1 MRDKLEA
8 IYQDHRQ
15 GLYTLALSITRN
27 PDRAED
33 AVHDAV
39 VRLFRTDKKPTGDPV
54 AYVFAAVRNAAID
67 IKRKRTELPIGD
79 QWSVFEAAGA
89 TVRINGNGRNASD
102 ATTSGSR
109 LNGKSLAGTNGRH
122 HTGSFND
129 SFRDGQPM
137 SALLANETAQSV
149 RDAVDLLPDA
159 QKSVLVMKLYGDLTF
174 DQIAQASDE
183 PLSTVASRYRR
194 ALEKLKGELQAVVE

>member
-8 IYQDHRQ
+8 IYQNHRQ

-39 VRLFRTDKKPTGDPV
+39 VRLFRTDKTPTGDPV

-79 QWSVFEAAGA
+79 QWSIFEAAGA
-89 TVRINGNGRNASD
+89 TVRMNGNGRNASD
-102 ATTSGSR
+102 GPTSSSR
-109 LNGKSLAGTNGRH
+109 LNGKSLAGVASH
-122 HTGSFND
+122 HQSHHLPD
-129 SFRDGQPM
+129 ALSDGQPLG
-137 SALLANETAQSV
+137 SLLANETSQYV
-149 RDAVDLLPDA
+149 RDAVDQLPDA

-174 DQIAQASDE
+174 DQIAQANDE

-194 ALEKLKGELQAVVE
+194 ALEKLKFELQEAVE